1 MSRKWSN
8 SELRKFSHLF
18 TGDILNVS
26 AGDNIDKEGNTYD
39 SYFYNSNS
47 FKISN
52 YNPGSFRGYSGK
64 DNELLLD
71 LESDIELKEIAD
83 IVINHTV
90 LEHIFNIFKAFSNI
104 CQLSR
109 DIVVLITPFIQCQHE
124 TNDYKDYW
132 RLTPTCLRKMFEE
145 NNMEVVYQSVNDGPG
160 VYVFTIACKNIDKWK
175 QKFPKLEIITKAGH
189 WIA

>member
-18 TGDILNVS
+18 TGEVLNVS

-39 SYFYNSNS
+39 AYFYNASS
-47 FKISN
+47 FRISN
-52 YNPGSFRGYSGK
+52 YNPGSFRGFTGK

-71 LESDIELKEIAD
+71 LESDIELEEIAD
-83 IVINHTV
+83 VVMNHTV
-90 LEHIFNIFKAFSNI
+90 LEHVFNVWKAFSNL
-104 CQLSR
+104 CKLSR
-109 DIVVLITPFIQCQHE
+109 DIVILITPFIQCQHE

-132 RLTPTCLRKMFEE
+132 RLSPTALRKLFDINKMD
-145 NNMEVVYQSVNDGPG
+145 VIYQSVNDGPG
-160 VYVFTIACKNIDKWK
+160 VYVFTIATKNKDKWK
-175 QKFPKLEIITKAGH
+175 AYFPKLKQITNAGY